1 MNKPS
6 NRPTNIRHCE
16 EGALPGT
23 VRLKPYQGRC
33 PDEAIPA
40 HTRRL
45 LRGKHPRNDART
57 WIALIAIALLLAA
70 CAPPS
75 SGEPAPAAAQPVETA
90 APPEVPEETAAPLR
104 FVLPSPG
111 AEPVSAWRPPLYPVP
126 WAVSSY
132 DHFYFV
138 RPNPADQVNWP
149 LPDYRYGGVFF
160 ENTVHTGIDIDAD
173 AGTPVLAAGPGTVVW
188 AGWGLFSG
196 EKTNT
201 SDPYGQAVSL
211 RHDFGY
217 QGQELFT
224 VYAHMARVDVV
235 VGQYVK
241 TGEQL
246 GLVGNTGNTT
256 GPHLHFEVRLG
267 MNTFNHTLNPE
278 LWLAPPQGW
287 GVLVG
292 RLNQSNSFPLQ
303 TYPVLVTS
311 EETGQK
317 REVRTYGVSATNPDP
332 YYKEN
337 LVLSDLPAGLYRVS
351 LLLDEREYQ
360 FWARI
365 HPGQVTYFT
374 FNPRSGFRLA
384 APPTP
389 ALDFVPTTP
398 TPTHTK
404 RP

>member
-1 MNKPS
+1 M
-6 NRPTNIRHCE
+6 TDHRHCPLA
-16 EGALPGT
+16 GL
-23 VRLKPYQGRC
+23 L
-33 PDEAIPA
+33 IP
-40 HTRRL
+40 
-45 LRGKHPRNDART
+45 
-57 WIALIAIALLLAA
+57 LLLLLLSA
-70 CAPPS
+70 CGSLPADAESPPDA
-75 SGEPAPAAAQPVETA
+75 APAVETA
-90 APPEVPEETAAPLR
+90 APPEVPKETAAPLR

-111 AEPVSAWRPPLYPVP
+111 AEPVSGWRPPLYPVP

-160 ENTVHTGIDIDAD
+160 ENVVHTGIDIDAD
-173 AGTPVLAAGPGTVVW
+173 PGTPVLAAGPGTVVW

-196 EKTNT
+196 DKNNT
-201 SDPYGQAVSL
+201 DDAYGQAVSI

-224 VYAHMARVDVV
+224 VYAHMARLDVT

-267 MNTFNHTLNPE
+267 TNSFNHTLNPE

-292 RLNQSNSFPLQ
+292 RLTQANGFPLQ
-303 TYPVLVTS
+303 TYPVRVIS
-311 EETGQK
+311 EETGRA
-317 REVRTYGVSATNPDP
+317 REVRTYGVAATNPDP

-337 LVLSDLPAGLYRVS
+337 MVLSDLPAGLYRVN
-351 LLLDEREYQ
+351 LIYDKTEYQ
-360 FWARI
+360 SWVRI
-365 HPGQVTYFT
+365 YPGQVTYFT
-374 FNPRSGFRLA
+374 FSLRSGFKIVP
-384 APPTP
+384 PPTP